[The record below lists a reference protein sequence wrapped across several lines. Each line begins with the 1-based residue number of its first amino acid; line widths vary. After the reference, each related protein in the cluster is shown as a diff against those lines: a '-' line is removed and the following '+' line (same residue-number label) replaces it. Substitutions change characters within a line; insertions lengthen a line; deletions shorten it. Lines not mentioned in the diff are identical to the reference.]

1 MSAAQGAHAAPRTA
15 ARVLFFT
22 FPLPAAGARSRGR
35 FLRPQP
41 LSIWNAAT
49 SNFMLHRM
57 TSDMAPV
64 IDSRGW
70 ATLVPGSE
78 ASKEISLQRI
88 KSFAMADRSF
98 ELCTYRRDSAFAQP
112 IVF

>member
-1 MSAAQGAHAAPRTA
+1 MPRPAFGSSAFLYISFTGGGRTI
-15 ARVLFFT
+15 
-22 FPLPAAGARSRGR
+22 ARSLFGY
-35 FLRPQP
+35 QP

-49 SNFMLHRM
+49 SNFLLHRM

-70 ATLVPGSE
+70 ATLVPGSG

-88 KSFAMADRSF
+88 QSFAMADRSF